1 MTDTEKD
8 GPIQFERGG
17 EPPWMPKVGDSVV
30 IIFGDGAPVGV
41 GYRAVKVVHALGGWR
56 FLLGDGSDVFLDKH
70 ITEIQPA
77 AGYFSLAELRA
88 FVDKLCEPAPDDL
101 PTTLSELLA
110 MVELE
115 VNSEYEHAV
124 SAEAAL
130 TTVHSEHEAIV
141 QGLRGELAAET
152 EAHRLCREGLATV
165 QARETRDTDTL
176 RGELERAKAEF
187 AAALTDPPLLEE
199 SAELVRRNIAAIDGV
214 DSEALMSVQSD
225 MRRWLLRDQQSTPAA
240 ESAKVAEGEESLR
253 GYLLELG
260 SAFEMQ
266 EGYSFSALT
275 EDIIAYLRNT
285 EGLTAQLKAKLRE
298 REAEEERRWSVRY
311 DAACTERDMAEARAD
326 ELEAKLRERDIERG
340 AVSSIVQA
348 HGSLVRGL
356 LLNECQSARD
366 SSQLPRQLQLTSVL
380 TLWQRL
386 MDAERDALRS
396 QPSPSGEEKDS
407 SADASAVRDQAITPA
422 EPTKVEVA
430 LTAETVP
437 LAAGSVAPSSDSAG
451 GGVTV
456 TSATGEAKPAE
467 PDWTTCYACL
477 GKRGGQLSSRCA
489 VCDGSGRLPM
499 EAAPQPAQKP
509 CTNWN
514 HHAKCSGTYPDCH
527 APQPA
532 QKAAERNWFPSPY
545 HVAEAARSARH
556 DELEPADPAPP
567 AEVAVAPI
575 PMFLTCPACTC
586 RHIDEGEFATKIH
599 HTHSCQECGLTWR
612 PAVVPTVGVQF
623 LPGFKN
629 QTADELAEGQEG
641 GK

>member
-1 MTDTEKD
+1 MTDAEKD
-8 GPIQFERGG
+8 GPIQFER
-17 EPPWMPKVGDSVV
+17 
-30 IIFGDGAPVGV
+30 DGMEFTLWLAVRKPSQWSTSGV
-41 GYRAVKVVHALGGWR
+41 MTSEGQHYATPADLA
-56 FLLGDGSDVFLDKH
+56 
-70 ITEIQPA
+70 A
-77 AGYFSLAELRA
+77 AGYIPLAAVRA
-88 FVDKLCEPAPDDL
+88 FVARLCEPAPDDL

-124 SAEAAL
+124 SAETAL
-130 TTVHSEHEAIV
+130 TTVHSEHEATNSLLGGLLARIHRDGGHRQTEIGTADAVAEADSAVVRWLASESEHEAIV
-141 QGLRGELAAET
+141 QGLRGELETTKARLELADVVTRSIGQAVDHGISVPATVCVAAENY
-152 EAHRLCREGLATV
+152 
-165 QARETRDTDTL
+165 D
-176 RGELERAKAEF
+176 
-187 AAALTDPPLLEE
+187 
-199 SAELVRRNIAAIDGV
+199 
-214 DSEALMSVQSD
+214 
-225 MRRWLLRDQQSTPAA
+225 RDQQSTAAAESIEEKLSANERHQIDTGTHGWA

-396 QPSPSGEEKDS
+396 QPSPTTCVYGDCKKPPTVNGYC
-407 SADASAVRDQAITPA
+407 DAHWEQKRVDA
-422 EPTKVEVA
+422 E
-430 LTAETVP
+430 
-437 LAAGSVAPSSDSAG
+437 AAGA
-451 GGVTV
+451 

-467 PDWTTCYACL
+467 CTCAANAYVSKEHADWCPLFT
-477 GKRGGQLSSRCA
+477 
-489 VCDGSGRLPM
+489 
-499 EAAPQPAQKP
+499 
-509 CTNWN
+509 
-514 HHAKCSGTYPDCH
+514 
-527 APQPA
+527 PQPA

-629 QTADELAEGQEG
+629 QTADELAKGREGS
-641 GK
+641 K